1 MPKWLWFFVFAALV
15 WSWSLYLAGWLLTPK
30 GHKYFW
36 VTFDVS
42 DYNAHLRWAR
52 QAWEGKNRFVNIFTT
67 EHHEPKTFNFHDWLV
82 GKIAHALRFTH
93 YGATPGIA
101 LHMSMQ
107 IVHMLGV
114 IVFVFA
120 AWWLAAPI
128 LNDEQQRTY
137 MLMLCFLGGFI
148 WLAMPEANTFMAL
161 ATMSWFVWGKALAA
175 LLMGSIVRTGTRDK
189 GHGTREV
196 ILIGF
201 VSGVLLGNIHPYALA
216 PIGYALVLWFFV
228 ALLSRHLP
236 LKFKLV
242 SPQSLFPSP
251 QFLISGALIA
261 LPAFAAAGWQAFAIL
276 GDPIYRAEF
285 QFHLETP
292 PIWDFVLNYG
302 IFLFLALL
310 ASIYFLRQSPVP
322 VPQSLLIAWLI
333 GAFLAVYLTPTA
345 QPRKLIEG
353 AHLPMCL
360 LAAWA
365 WHQLVLPKTVVIRR
379 YPTLVLLLIGGITPL
394 TFWISQVRNFL
405 HNDEI
410 ALHKGGVP
418 FYLSDEHL
426 KLIDWLAKNSKPDE
440 AILCNY
446 QLGNY
451 IPILTGRRVFIG
463 HWGGT
468 VNVAEKLKLARK
480 IWRGEL
486 PIDEAKKL
494 FREHRLRY
502 ALATLY
508 ERHITKPK
516 HEPEDCDKLKEQF
529 RLDKYGDIV
538 FRVGNDAIYRLNW

>member
-1 MPKWLWFFVFAALV
+1 
-15 WSWSLYLAGWLLTPK
+15 
-30 GHKYFW
+30 
-36 VTFDVS
+36 
-42 DYNAHLRWAR
+42 
-52 QAWEGKNRFVNIFTT
+52 
-67 EHHEPKTFNFHDWLV
+67 
-82 GKIAHALRFTH
+82 
-93 YGATPGIA
+93 
-101 LHMSMQ
+101 
-107 IVHMLGV
+107 
-114 IVFVFA
+114 
-120 AWWLAAPI
+120 
-128 LNDEQQRTY
+128 
-137 MLMLCFLGGFI
+137 
-148 WLAMPEANTFMAL
+148 
-161 ATMSWFVWGKALAA
+161 
-175 LLMGSIVRTGTRDK
+175 MGSIIRIGTRDE
-189 GHGTREV
+189 GRGANDGTRDEGRGTSKV
-196 ILIGF
+196 ILVGV

-394 TFWISQVRNFL
+394 TFGISQVRNFL

-410 ALHKGGVP
+410 ALH
-418 FYLSDEHL
+418 
-426 KLIDWLAKNSKPDE
+426 
-440 AILCNY
+440 
-446 QLGNY
+446 
-451 IPILTGRRVFIG
+451 
-463 HWGGT
+463 
-468 VNVAEKLKLARK
+468 
-480 IWRGEL
+480 
-486 PIDEAKKL
+486 
-494 FREHRLRY
+494 
-502 ALATLY
+502 
-508 ERHITKPK
+508 
-516 HEPEDCDKLKEQF
+516 
-529 RLDKYGDIV
+529 
-538 FRVGNDAIYRLNW
+538 